1 MAWPDVASLIT
12 PPRTE
17 LDLENQYALP
27 HVRGAPQSLNG
38 LTFRAQEGP
47 PGESGPTWGKEGM
60 QPGVVG
66 LRGALIA
73 AWEDDLRAVRQDTF
87 DVGRGREA
95 LVFMQRLYGL
105 ISSLRAP
112 LQRSWGPGGHVH
124 VVDSPEIGGP
134 GPRVSQS
141 RIRLRNHGDMVVV
154 ELFSYVDGSSRA
166 NPAAGLDRE
175 IRVAEVEPLVFV
187 SELYRT
193 VLGFLQV
200 ALNLDLLLADSS
212 WLFEHAAANH
222 FVAAGSWATVGDVYR
237 RATREFAVA
246 DSFETVLSL
255 LGPKAEAA
263 GSNGANGSGA
273 DELELD
279 LSIEQLQR
287 YVEPQPDLEN
297 FLRLVQVA
305 VAADQEDVWVS
316 SSSIASSLGID
327 ALGVTKLGRLVA
339 STPDVCRE
347 GEFAPDHSEWTF
359 LPSYNVHFFRRVH
372 TIDDFLVVESSLV
385 PRAAVEGTTTTS
397 PGTAFKVEEGTSLPD
412 GIVTFLMTDVVES
425 TPLWLASRASMYQA
439 MRRHDQL
446 LTSAIEANGGI
457 VLKERGEG
465 DSFFAVFPRATD
477 AVVAA
482 VEAQLAIQ
490 SEPWPDRLALS
501 VRMAI
506 LTGEAD
512 AQDRDYR
519 SPAVNRC
526 AKLRRRAVGNQILV
540 SETTYSI
547 VADILRSDIQ
557 LVSVGKRRLEGHDR
571 QEEVYVVQNPEVELE
586 AGVAG
591 DDVEA
596 AVS

>member
-1 MAWPDVASLIT
+1 
-12 PPRTE
+12 
-17 LDLENQYALP
+17 
-27 HVRGAPQSLNG
+27 
-38 LTFRAQEGP
+38 
-47 PGESGPTWGKEGM
+47 M
-60 QPGVVG
+60 QPGIVA

-73 AWEDDLRAVRQDTF
+73 AWEEELRAVRQDSF

-95 LVFMQRLYGL
+95 LVFIQRFYAL
-105 ISSLRAP
+105 ISSLRLP
-112 LQRSWGPGGHVH
+112 IQRSWGPGGHVH
-124 VVDSPEIGGP
+124 VVDSHEVGGP

-141 RIRLRNHGDMVVV
+141 RIRLRNHGDEVLV
-154 ELFSYVDGSSRA
+154 ELFTYAEGSSRA
-166 NPAAGLDRE
+166 NPSAGLDRSVH
-175 IRVAEVEPLVFV
+175 VAEIEPLGFV
-187 SELYRT
+187 TELYRT
-193 VLGFLQV
+193 AVGFLQV
-200 ALNLDLLLADSS
+200 ALNIDLLLGDAT
-212 WLFEHAAANH
+212 WLFEHAATSY
-222 FVAAGSWATVGDVYR
+222 FVAAARWPTVGEVYR
-237 RATREFAVA
+237 RTNREFAVA
-246 DSFETVLSL
+246 DSFETVLGL
-255 LGPKAEAA
+255 LAPGGESNAS
-263 GSNGANGSGA
+263 GSANGSGH
-273 DELELD
+273 DELELR

-297 FLRLVQVA
+297 FLRIVQVA
-305 VAADQEDVWVS
+305 VDSDQEELRIS
-316 SSSIASSLGID
+316 SSAT
-327 ALGVTKLGRLVA
+327 ALLFGLDELALTKLGCLVA
-339 STPDVCRE
+339 SAPDVCRD
-347 GEFAPDHSEWTF
+347 GSFAADYSSWSF

-372 TIDDFLVVESSLV
+372 TIDDFLAVQNSLL
-385 PRAAVEGTTTTS
+385 PRAAGEGTTTTS
-397 PGTAFKVEEGTSLPD
+397 PGTAGTAFKVEEGAALPD

-425 TPLWLASRASMYQA
+425 TPLWLASRGSMYQT

-446 LTSAIEANGGI
+446 LTSAIEANAGI

-477 AVVAA
+477 AAVAA
-482 VEAQLAIQ
+482 VGAQRATQ
-490 SEPWPDRLALS
+490 SEPWPERIALS
-501 VRMAI
+501 VRMAV

>member
-1 MAWPDVASLIT
+1 
-12 PPRTE
+12 
-17 LDLENQYALP
+17 
-27 HVRGAPQSLNG
+27 
-38 LTFRAQEGP
+38 
-47 PGESGPTWGKEGM
+47 M

-73 AWEDDLRAVRQDTF
+73 AWEADLRAVRQDTF

-95 LVFMQRLYGL
+95 LVFIQRLYGL

-112 LQRSWGPGGHVH
+112 IQRAWGPGGHVH

-141 RIRLRNHGDMVVV
+141 RIRVRNHGDVVVV
-154 ELFSYVDGSSRA
+154 ELFSYVDGSARA

-175 IRVAEVEPLVFV
+175 IRVADVEPLVFV

-193 VLGFLQV
+193 AAGFLQV
-200 ALNLDLLLADSS
+200 ALNLDLLLAGSA

-222 FVAAGSWATVGDVYR
+222 FASAGSWATLGDVYR
-237 RATREFAVA
+237 RTTRQFAVA
-246 DSFETVLSL
+246 DSFETVLSVV
-255 LGPKAEAA
+255 GPKTEETAS
-263 GSNGANGSGA
+263 SNGGSGSGG
-273 DELELD
+273 DELELQ

-287 YVEPQPDLEN
+287 YLEPQPDLEN

-305 VAADQEDVWVS
+305 VAADQEDVWVA
-316 SSSIASSLGID
+316 SSSIASTLGID
-327 ALGVTKLGRLVA
+327 ALAMTKLGRLVA
-339 STPDVCRE
+339 SSADVCRE
-347 GEFAPDHSEWTF
+347 GEFSPDYSEWSF

-372 TIDDFLVVESSLV
+372 TIDDFLVVQSSLV
-385 PRAAVEGTTTTS
+385 PRAAGEGTTTTS
-397 PGTAFKVEEGTSLPD
+397 PGVAGTAFKVEEGTTLPD

-465 DSFFAVFPRATD
+465 DSFFAVFPKATD
-477 AVVAA
+477 AVIAA
-482 VEAQLAIQ
+482 VEAQRAIR
-490 SEPWPDRLALS
+490 SEPWPDRLTLS
-501 VRMAI
+501 VRMAL

-571 QEEVYVVQNPEVELE
+571 PEEVYVVQHPEVGLE
-586 AGVAG
+586 AAVAE
-591 DDVEA
+591 DVEA
-596 AVS
+596 ALS